1 MVDIG
6 EIVRKLRKG
15 LYWLGGD
22 YTCKK
27 YMKVFRGANE
37 QKIEIYFPFD
47 DFVSGGEEPKLM
59 ATIELRGTNGRTKR
73 EIKFHHV
80 QHTRFRRG
88 FSDDEPAK
96 VYLKPL
102 VDIIL
107 EYNLKTNVRGGV
119 IDSES
124 NHRFFKSKN

>member
-6 EIVRKLRKG
+6 EIVNRLRKG

-27 YMKVFRGANE
+27 YMKVFRSANE

-47 DFVSGGEEPKLM
+47 DLVSGGEEPKIL
-59 ATIELRGTNGRTKR
+59 ATIELRGTNGRTKK

-80 QHTRFRRG
+80 QHIRFRRG
-88 FSDDEPAK
+88 FTDPKYLEP
-96 VYLKPL
+96 LI
-102 VDIIL
+102 DIIL
-107 EYNLKTNVRGGV
+107 EYDLKANVKGGV
-119 IDSES
+119 IGSKS
-124 NHRFFKSKN
+124 NHRFFKSRN